1 MRVSLVLAFVLS
13 GLRSDSLTT
22 RFPTAPRRVRTA
34 TPDFTGQTPTRAW
47 RMLDFAEAHSATFAS
62 LRMRTGSHQ
71 MDSEPQKECH
81 PGAPQETGGYSPGI
95 LRFVL
100 LLALCALLASH
111 AFGCAATSSSRS
123 SLPRASYDATEEIT
137 LQSNVSCS
145 FSVDGQDV
153 AYGRIV
159 RILVSPSAH
168 HIGCDPDGYIAKEDY
183 VQPPYSS
190 GYTFR
195 FTFLMEDQ
203 EVVAT
208 PATTNVQPQA
218 TYQVAADANRG
229 SISASVS
236 PRIFIM
242 EVRGDDAAEPG
253 RLVSSLRSTLT
264 DQGGMS
270 IVAYEESHDEL
281 WAGVEET
288 VLNPSERR
296 AVELSW
302 ANQQAFDWALALEVV
317 EVDRGLIEVSI
328 AVYDPMSTELLRM
341 FVESVGTGG
350 DLRPVVRLLGRDF
363 VDWVEEQ

>member
-1 MRVSLVLAFVLS
+1 M
-13 GLRSDSLTT
+13 
-22 RFPTAPRRVRTA
+22 
-34 TPDFTGQTPTRAW
+34 
-47 RMLDFAEAHSATFAS
+47 
-62 LRMRTGSHQ
+62 
-71 MDSEPQKECH
+71 
-81 PGAPQETGGYSPGI
+81 
-95 LRFVL
+95 
-100 LLALCALLASH
+100 
-111 AFGCAATSSSRS
+111 
-123 SLPRASYDATEEIT
+123 PRASYDATEEIT

-328 AVYDPMSTELLRM
+328 AVYDPMSTDLLRM